1 MFGKKKKKSNLE
13 KIYEQNN
20 KLVLRQSLFEK
31 QYYDKAAELE
41 RKRNFGKEYVR

>member
-1 MFGKKKKKSNLE
+1 MFGKKHRKSKVE

-20 KLVLRQSLFEK
+20 RLVLWQSLFEK

-41 RKRNFGKEYVR
+41 RKRDPGAYIR